1 VPFSQGAR
9 RLIQYAVRD
18 ARALRRKHKAEYK
31 KAQAA
36 ATLHATRPRH
46 IDQKTVDSVIAGET
60 TIDSSMLFRAIGG
73 YDRLSYDPKCGFD
86 VPELEVL
93 FPEEMMAY
101 QRWKR
106 MQKAYAQSKEDRGD
120 GEATDDNEDGD
131 VGDDKDDKDDK
142 KKKDGDKDAMGG
154 HLNRRLQQFDARTE
168 QMKEKWYLSFSEVR
182 QGSFIDKATGVDGRM
197 WRQAQKKVKGKGRNK
212 AVTWESLPAGCVT
225 FLHWVGF
232 DLQSSIPPPNEETAN
247 ALAFLAY
254 DIMGKIVEKAIFL
267 RRLKARATKG
277 QGNLKVE
284 DNDDDDGD
292 DFLLELKGTEQLT
305 AEDIS
310 RALND
315 STVVSEPLYGA
326 ANSSLGSTGRS
337 KPQLYFGPGFEERLE
352 MEMEE

>member
-1 VPFSQGAR
+1 
-9 RLIQYAVRD
+9 
-18 ARALRRKHKAEYK
+18 
-31 KAQAA
+31 
-36 ATLHATRPRH
+36 
-46 IDQKTVDSVIAGET
+46 
-60 TIDSSMLFRAIGG
+60 
-73 YDRLSYDPKCGFD
+73 
-86 VPELEVL
+86 
-93 FPEEMMAY
+93 
-101 QRWKR
+101 